1 MKIQT
6 DKGAIQA
13 DTRRPLIQVEN
24 SGKVIPSQA
33 GSFFSSHSGFRL
45 TAPNRS
51 INITFF
57 WPHSERTSCIF
68 LSPFLLLFLLYSAA
82 VQTCLQFVWRP
93 VCILSVL
100 LSSSV
105 CNHCLIGNCLHMSSL
120 DMVFESWF
128 WLFGTKTFVQFDQTL
143 VLIKDSCLAD
153 ECVPLFAQLLC
164 SLLWVSAIQYVKY
177 EQSPRMAVVSLKV
190 AKHTHVGQYIWKHI
204 ESTCMYFEY

>member
-51 INITFF
+51 INITFSGPTQRGPAAF
-57 WPHSERTSCIF
+57 FSLSISFTFPFIFISCSDMSTICLTLCLHFVGPSF
-68 LSPFLLLFLLYSAA
+68 LF
-82 VQTCLQFVWRP
+82 CLQP
-93 VCILSVL
+93 
-100 LSSSV
+100 
-105 CNHCLIGNCLHMSSL
+105 LIGNCLHMSSL
-120 DMVFESWF
+120 DIVFESWF

-164 SLLWVSAIQYVKY
+164 SHLWVSAIQYVKY
-177 EQSPRMAVVSLKV
+177 EQSPRMVVVSLKV
-190 AKHTHVGQYIWKHI
+190 AKHTHVWQYIWKHG
-204 ESTCMYFEY
+204 

>member
-6 DKGAIQA
+6 DKSTIQA

-57 WPHSERTSCIF
+57 WPHSETSCIF
-68 LSPFLLLFLLYSAA
+68 SLFLLLFLLYSAA

-105 CNHCLIGNCLHMSSL
+105 CNHWLAIVCICQVWIWCLKVDFDCLGPKL
-120 DMVFESWF
+120 VFS
-128 WLFGTKTFVQFDQTL
+128 
-143 VLIKDSCLAD
+143 LIKRW
-153 ECVPLFAQLLC
+153 F
-164 SLLWVSAIQYVKY
+164 
-177 EQSPRMAVVSLKV
+177 SLKTV
-190 AKHTHVGQYIWKHI
+190 ALLMNAFHCLRSYFVPTYEWVPSSTSSTNKAHGWWRSHLRWQNTHMWGNIYENI
-204 ESTCMYFEY
+204 